1 MKKDIYDVI
10 IIGGGPAGLS
20 AAIYMA
26 RAQFSVLVIEK
37 DTIGGQITITS
48 EVVNYPGIVKTS
60 GKELTEQM
68 RIQAQNFGAEF
79 KIAEVNDLSLN
90 KKIKTIKTDKGTYQS
105 VGVILATGASPRMI
119 GFTGEKEFRGRGVAY
134 CATCDGEFFSGL
146 DVFVIGGGFAA
157 AEEAIFLTKYASKVT
172 MIVREPDFTCAK
184 SIADEVKSHPNIDIH
199 YNTEILSASGDAQLK
214 KAIFRN
220 NETKKEWQHEAQ
232 DNKTFGIFVFAG
244 YEPATALFKTQ
255 VSTNEQGYLVTDVN
269 KKTSLDGVYG
279 AGDVCIKNLR
289 QVTTAVSDGAIAST
303 SLEKYIPGVVEQLN
317 LTTRSISA
325 STNSTSTETSEEAS
339 DSIFISNDMKKQLIP
354 ILEKFTHKAILKCF
368 IMDDELSKE
377 IVEFTKE
384 FTSLSDKL
392 SYETVMIE
400 QGEPA
405 ISLFD
410 ENNKDLRIKYH
421 AVPGGH
427 EFNSFVIALYNAI
440 GPKQTIEETIL
451 NKIKKIEKPKNIK
464 VMVSLSCTMCP
475 DVVMATQRVAIEN
488 ENITA
493 EMYDLS
499 HFPKIK
505 EKYNIMSVPCMIID
519 DKEIYFGKKDLQ
531 EVTDILSI

>member
-269 KKTSLDGVYG
+269 QKTSLDGVYG

-303 SLEKYIPGVVEQLN
+303 SLEKYIPGVVDQLN

-325 STNSTSTETSEEAS
+325 PINSTSTETSEEAS

-451 NKIKKIEKPKNIK
+451 DKIKKIEKPKNIK